1 FDPQQLPLR
10 GLESWRLNSPPSYT
24 FSQNSSAFLANMAR
38 AQAGSGK
45 VTLFQQK
52 TPGGLT
58 YRIPALLY
66 LPSESTFLAFAEER
80 STPRDEDAK
89 FLVMRRGQKEGMSVQ
104 VVLFPRNCLTAFQ
117 ELSKAHSVAENVFWE
132 PRSPGLESQAP
143 RVEQW
148 VRLEAGT
155 EGAVLE
161 SSCQGTAGAAL
172 CFLAKS
178 DRGFLASQPQA
189 SPMLLCPFC

>member
-104 VVLFPRNCLTAFQ
+104 FLIFCDFILLPLENSSWSPTAKILLWIASLSLT
-117 ELSKAHSVAENVFWE
+117 LW
-132 PRSPGLESQAP
+132 P
-143 RVEQW
+143 
-148 VRLEAGT
+148 
-155 EGAVLE
+155 
-161 SSCQGTAGAAL
+161 
-172 CFLAKS
+172 
-178 DRGFLASQPQA
+178 
-189 SPMLLCPFC
+189 